1 MYIMQT
7 FVLACIS
14 RAIVRI
20 QQSVQGETRFGSNYC
35 RILSATGAPLSSLPT
50 SMHPL
55 PRLCC
60 KACVFASTLQ
70 SQSCTT
76 WKGGKETK
84 DTRHRHHRMRGKTEG
99 KN

>member
-70 SQSCTT
+70 SQSCAIYG
-76 WKGGKETK
+76 KAEKREKETPQ
-84 DTRHRHHRMRGKTEG
+84 TP
-99 KN
+99 